1 MTDLKALAPAIIKK
15 KQYLLF
21 SLIAGVLVV
30 VACVVA
36 FMDESSNKTA
46 AAESKPKSGKRI
58 EVSKTA
64 NGVDASHRWVDISES
79 AQKEFGQKLQAQEAV
94 NKDLEARVAELIDTV
109 KKNEEQQDTSS
120 VDVLAA
126 EVGKLREELE
136 VLRRGN
142 EISSAVGQ
150 QEYPQEPQLQIRKIQ
165 NHELKLEGAGKL
177 KTYSLEHYI
186 PPASF
191 APAVVISGFDAS
203 VGVNAQG
210 EPRPMLFRIT
220 GKAMSAAAG
229 GKVQEADIVGCT
241 VTGAATGDLSSER
254 VFIRLLKM
262 TCSSEEEKI
271 FETEIHGYVAGL
283 GKAGIRGDVVSRES
297 DFVFKSFLAGIASGA
312 GNGLSQKFA
321 TPMALPSG
329 LTTTQPTTTD
339 IVSQSVGNGVSSS
352 SNRLSDYLIK
362 RAEQYQ
368 PVISVPAGI
377 DVELV
382 FNDGI
387 YLDGRGGEDEKIAV
401 KQD

>member
-1 MTDLKALAPAIIKK
+1 MSDLRAISPAVIKK
-15 KQYLLF
+15 KQYILLAG
-21 SLIAGVLVV
+21 IAGVF
-30 VACVVA
+30 VAIACIIV
-36 FMDESSNKTA
+36 FMDENTKETEQA
-46 AAESKPKSGKRI
+46 ATKQDLGTRI
-58 EVSKTA
+58 EISKIA
-64 NGVDASHRWVDISES
+64 NGIGASDKWLNISEGV
-79 AQKEFGQKLQAQEAV
+79 QKELTQKLQAQEET
-94 NKDLEARVAELIDTV
+94 NKVLESQLAELQQNASSIDI
-109 KKNEEQQDTSS
+109 
-120 VDVLAA
+120 LAA
-126 EVGKLREELE
+126 ELGKLREELE
-136 VLRRGN
+136 VVRRGN
-142 EISSAVGQ
+142 EIASEVSTGS
-150 QEYPQEPQLQIRKIQ
+150 YPVEPLQMQPRKME
-165 NHELKLEGAGKL
+165 NRELKLEGSGGL
-177 KTYSLEHYI
+177 KTYSLHNYI

-191 APAVVISGFDAS
+191 APAVVISGVDAS

-220 GKAMSAAAG
+220 GKARSAAAD
-229 GKVQEADIVGCT
+229 GKVQKADIVGCT
-241 VTGAATGDLSSER
+241 VTGAASGDLSSER

-262 TCSSEEEKI
+262 TCSREEDKV
-271 FETEIHGYVAGL
+271 FETEIHGYVAGV
-283 GKAGIRGDVVSRES
+283 GKAGIRGDVVSREG

-312 GNGLSQKFA
+312 GNGVAQKFA

-329 LTTTQPTTTD
+329 LTTSQPTTTD

-387 YLDGRGGEDEKIAV
+387 YLDGRGGEDEKVAV